1 MVDVRWAV
9 SVEARTLSRV
19 SYELVR
25 TYSTVLYTRG
35 SYKTCTVQARTSH
48 TLVRTC
54 KYESYKSLYETHT
67 TYVGVA

>member
-25 TYSTVLYTRG
+25 TYSTVLYVRG
-35 SYKTCTVQARTSH
+35 SYKTCTVQARM
-48 TLVRTC
+48 LVHTC
-54 KYESYKSLYETHT
+54 KYESYKSLNESHT
-67 TYVGVA
+67 SFS